1 MVCHIRNT
9 RGKRKKSQRR
19 KEIVVENFQK
29 NNEKYQITDPRISE
43 KSMENKCKNEKKT
56 GHIIFKD
63 LKTKIKRNIFKW
75 LDKRHIIY
83 IKAKIRITA
92 YF

>member
-1 MVCHIRNT
+1 
-9 RGKRKKSQRR
+9 
-19 KEIVVENFQK
+19 
-29 NNEKYQITDPRISE
+29 
-43 KSMENKCKNEKKT
+43 MENKCKNEKKT

-83 IKAKIRITA
+83 IKAKIRITV